1 MRSQLEL
8 VVAPHAPPPGTCRLT
23 YVRASVGSPVCLA
36 VAMFAGC
43 LGFGSAGLLGAAIA
57 MLVVFVVAAHTAR
70 YRRVRAYIDEQNR
83 SREKAR
89 REAQRIKLLRPTG
102 TTRIQHYNELRV
114 LVDEIE
120 HIDPAQAERFE
131 LQDLLDHFVHLAVN
145 HQRCN
150 DSLRLAGADALP
162 AATPISTAMKSK
174 RRRDILQRRIRHR
187 EKTVQMM
194 EKLVDELE
202 SIAELV
208 RLIAQRTACPS
219 LDIELDRE
227 IDRRLWE
234 LDELD
239 AALHQLSA

>member
-1 MRSQLEL
+1 MSSQHEL
-8 VVAPHAPPPGTCRLT
+8 VVAPSAPPGTSRLT
-23 YVRASVGSPVCLA
+23 YIRASVASPVSLA

-43 LGFGSAGLLGAAIA
+43 LGFGSAGLVGAVIA
-57 MLVVFVVAAHTAR
+57 VLMVLFVAANVSRH
-70 YRRVRAYIDEQNR
+70 RRVRAYIDEQNR
-83 SREKAR
+83 AHERAR
-89 REAQRIKLLRPTG
+89 QEAQRIKLLRPTG
-102 TTRIQHYNELRV
+102 TTRIQHYNELRG

-120 HIDPAQAERFE
+120 RIDRAQADRFE
-131 LQDLLDHFVHLAVN
+131 LQDLLDHFVRLAVK
-145 HQRCN
+145 HQRCS

-162 AATPISTAMKSK
+162 TTTPITQCSKSK

-187 EKTVQMM
+187 EQCMRMM
-194 EKLVDELE
+194 EKLIDELE
-202 SIAELV
+202 GISELV

-219 LDIELDRE
+219 FDIELDRE